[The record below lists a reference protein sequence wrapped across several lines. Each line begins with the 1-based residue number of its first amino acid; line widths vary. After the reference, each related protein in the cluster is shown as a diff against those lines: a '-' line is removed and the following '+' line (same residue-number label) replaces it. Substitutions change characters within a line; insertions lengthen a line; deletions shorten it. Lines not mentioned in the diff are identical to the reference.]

1 MPVSEKHGWPII
13 LLAALVLAVAGPAG
27 CARKGGPAPVV
38 FKGSSDPTGRVAEI
52 RRQRFGGSIEVRRG
66 DTVYAIARRTD
77 VSMRQIIDANGLR
90 PPYMLR
96 PGQKLVLP
104 GPRIHTVTKGDTVY
118 KVSRR
123 YGVDMAS
130 LVRANGMGPPYT
142 IRVGQVLRLPGGAR
156 QAAGPVQTRKPAGRG
171 ARRQATLPRRTA
183 RSTVPQPPPRRG
195 SKFAW
200 PVRGQIISAFGP
212 KSGGL
217 HNDGINIAA
226 QAGSSVHAA
235 DNGVVAYSGNE
246 LRSFGN
252 LLLIRHEGGWMTA
265 YAHNQRLLVARGETV
280 KQGQAIAQL
289 GSSGSVRRPQLHFEI
304 RRGTEAVDPS
314 RYLETLKSRL
324 FSPGLRPDHRPGPG

>member
-1 MPVSEKHGWPII
+1 MRVSAKHGWPVI
-13 LLAALVLAVAGPAG
+13 LMAALVLAVAGPAG

-38 FKGSSDPTGRVAEI
+38 FKGSSDPTGRVAEL
-52 RRQRFGGSIEVRRG
+52 RRQRFGGSIVVRRG
-66 DTVYAIARRTD
+66 DTVYAIARRTG
-77 VSMRQIIDANGLR
+77 VAMREIIDANELR

-104 GPRIHTVTKGDTVY
+104 GPRLHTVIQGDTVY

-123 YGVDMAS
+123 YGVDMTS

-156 QAAGPVQTRKPAGRG
+156 PAADRVKTRKPVGQSARG
-171 ARRQATLPRRTA
+171 QATSPRRTA
-183 RSTVPQPPPRRG
+183 RSAVSQPPPRQG
-195 SKFAW
+195 GKFAW
-200 PVRGQIISAFGP
+200 PVRGQIISTFGAKP
-212 KSGGL
+212 GGL

-226 QAGSSVHAA
+226 EAGSSVRAS

-252 LLLIRHEGGWMTA
+252 LLLIRHDGGWMTA
-265 YAHNQRLLVARGETV
+265 YAHNQRLLVGRGETV
-280 KQGQAIAQL
+280 SQGQVIAQL

-314 RYLETLKSRL
+314 RYLETRKSRL
-324 FSPGLRPDHRPGPG
+324 VNPGLRPARRPGPG